1 MGSETGGIRP
11 APQKTSKVTNLK
23 AMDAATRAWYNKLTP
38 EEQAQYLG
46 YSGRTRP
53 NIDTP
58 GFNRQSYEEVLH
70 YGNAWITFGLD
81 RPGFE
86 NSGFGGES
94 GGAGTHCASIDIV
107 AGRKAWYATSKTK
120 RSGRPIT
127 VDNDFTIDA
136 ARIYIS
142 QKADVDG
149 YFRLPAGK
157 VGNTSMLEP
166 RSCIAAK
173 ADTVRIIARENI
185 KFITKTDSYNSQGA
199 TLKDELKGQY
209 GIDIIAMEDEKS
221 LQPMVRGQNLKDL
234 LIIMLRS
241 MGEILSTQSTYISE
255 SRKIRNALMTHS
267 HFETFFGNKG
277 VPDFVDSIPT
287 GINALINNI
296 TNVDVG
302 NMTHQQ
308 ALNRLSMVF
317 LESTGAETLH
327 EDTGV
332 PLNILSP
339 YNHNN

>member
-1 MGSETGGIRP
+1 MGDDTGGIRP
-11 APQKTSKVTNLK
+11 APQKTSQVTNLS
-23 AMDAATRAWYNKLTP
+23 AMDAETRVWFDKLTP
-38 EEQAQYLG
+38 EEQALYLG
-46 YSGRTRP
+46 YSGRPRP

-58 GFNRQSYEEVLH
+58 GFNRQTYEKTLH

-86 NSGFGGES
+86 NSGLGGES

-120 RSGRPIT
+120 RSGRPVT

-136 ARIYIS
+136 ARIYLS

-157 VGNTSMLEP
+157 VGNTSKESP

-173 ADTVRIIARENI
+173 ADTVRVIARENI
-185 KFITKTDSYNSQGA
+185 KFITKTDQMNSQGA
-199 TLKDELKGQY
+199 VLKDELKGQY
-209 GIDIIAMEDEKS
+209 GIDIIAMEDES
-221 LQPMVRGQNLKDL
+221 LLQPMVLGLNLQKFL
-234 LIIMLRS
+234 LELTVTMSQIM
-241 MGEILSTQSTYISE
+241 STQSTYIAQT
-255 SRKIRNALMTHS
+255 RRALQSLMSHS

-277 VPDFVDSIPT
+277 VPDFVDAIPT
-287 GINALINNI
+287 GINTLINNI

-308 ALNRLSMVF
+308 NMNAIKMAY
-317 LESTGAETLH
+317 LEQMGAETV
-327 EDTGV
+327 DPDDATI
-332 PLNILSP
+332 LNILSP

>member
-1 MGSETGGIRP
+1 MAIGP
-11 APQKTSKVTNLK
+11 KPQKTSQVVNLN
-23 AMDAATRAWYNKLTP
+23 AMDAETRAWFDSLP
-38 EEQAQYLG
+38 EEQQALYIG
-46 YSGRTRP
+46 YAGRPRP
-53 NIDTP
+53 DMDSP
-58 GFNRQSYEEVLH
+58 GFNRQTYEKTLH
-70 YGNAWITFGLD
+70 KGNAWITFGLD

-86 NSGFGGES
+86 NSGFGGQS
-94 GGAGTHCASIDIV
+94 GGTGTHCASIDIV
-107 AGRKAWYATSKTK
+107 AGRKAWFASSKTLK
-120 RSGRPIT
+120 GKPLT
-127 VDNDFTIDA
+127 VDNDFTLDA

-157 VGNTSMLEP
+157 VGNTSMEEP

-185 KFITKTDSYNSQGA
+185 KFITKTDSYNSQGS

-241 MGEILSTQSTYISE
+241 MGEILSTQSTYVTQTREI
-255 SRKIRNALMTHS
+255 IGALRSHS

-277 VPDFVDSIPT
+277 IPDVVDAVPT

-302 NMTHQQ
+302 NMSHQ
-308 ALNRLSMVF
+308 ASLNMLSMVF
-317 LESTGAETLH
+317 LETTGAETLH